1 MFVPWFGPS
10 LKNASLL
17 SEFGPPGN
25 FGGAISRWEFFQV
38 VSTASLAQT
47 HRCSTDSVE
56 YASRRPGAAL
66 RGAQLEGLGPVRNLG
81 ATVLPGVKQTRQ
93 LPGSG
98 VFSLLVRLFG
108 RVDRQIIHG

>member
-1 MFVPWFGPS
+1 MVPRLHRSMFVPWFGPS

-66 RGAQLEGLGPVRNLG
+66 RGAQLEGLG
-81 ATVLPGVKQTRQ
+81 AE
-93 LPGSG
+93 PGSDG
-98 VFSLLVRLFG
+98 AARCETNSAASWKRSFFVVGSSFW
-108 RVDRQIIHG
+108 